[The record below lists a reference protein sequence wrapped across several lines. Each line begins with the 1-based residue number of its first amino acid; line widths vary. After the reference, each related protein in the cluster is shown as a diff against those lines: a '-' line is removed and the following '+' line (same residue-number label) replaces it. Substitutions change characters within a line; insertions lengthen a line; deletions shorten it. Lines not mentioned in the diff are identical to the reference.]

1 MCIRDSSW
9 AEPYVAACYT
19 NGITSGMSAT
29 TYGGDQSVTTAQA
42 ALMLMKA
49 LGYFQYQ
56 SDFEDDWQFAT
67 IKQAGKIELFEDVD
81 SGVTEAMTRNDLA
94 QLVLNALESGTVSYT
109 HLDVY
114 KRQVMDPSLSPDRL
128 VEELSRQKCAEVAAA
143 HPDGLVIAADTVV
156 SVGGLVP
163 VSYTHLDVYKRQDRP
178 GPAPPWLHPDDRP
191 LFGRGKA
198 VR

>member
-1 MCIRDSSW
+1 MRIILASQSPRRRELLERMGV
-9 AEPYVAACYT
+9 AEFDIIP
-19 NGITSGMSAT
+19 
-29 TYGGDQSVTTAQA
+29 AQ
-42 ALMLMKA
+42 
-49 LGYFQYQ
+49 G
-56 SDFEDDWQFAT
+56 E
-67 IKQAGKIELFEDVD
+67 E
-81 SGVTEAMTRNDLA
+81 
-94 QLVLNALESGTVSYT
+94 
-109 HLDVY
+109 
-114 KRQVMDPSLSPDRL
+114 VMDPSLSPDRL